1 MRGVNII
8 RTLSSRT
15 SSANPSATH
24 DLLIVSDL
32 HLGADLKR
40 TGFAFLRGV
49 ATLDREFGRF
59 LDWYGAHRESDRP
72 WRLIVNGDMVD
83 FINVTLV
90 PLEGDAHPGFDVTDD
105 ERRFGLEGEETK
117 VAWMMDRVIDRHRPL
132 FEKLAA
138 FLAAGNDLAIV
149 RGNHDVEFHWPKVQ
163 DRFVQRLVALGAPAA
178 SIQFLP
184 WFYYEKDTIFV
195 EHGHQYDDYSSFEY
209 LLSPVSP
216 DAPSR
221 VDLPL
226 SHYAIRYL
234 ANAFPNITTHDKDGW
249 SFFDYIRFGWSGQAG
264 SFLALWFGYAATLRR
279 LGSSVLIRKLGVLGL
294 LRGRGRGARV
304 EHAERLRALA
314 EQWGLT
320 VDRLALLEKLHR
332 GVALRS
338 AFCAAQC
345 YYADRFA
352 LFFTLALVLAGIAL
366 SGMGAIPALALMAG
380 CFAATLVVNRS
391 LSKLRSAETAP
402 KLALAGRAVALLMN
416 VPLVVMG
423 HSHKAAQIVDPDT
436 EPGRVARY
444 VNTGTWIPPRADA
457 PGFTHLMVKR
467 ADGTAAA
474 ELRCWDAPSSAP
486 RAL

>member
-1 MRGVNII
+1 MQ
-8 RTLSSRT
+8 LSSSIPT
-15 SSANPSATH
+15 ATH

-90 PLEGDAHPGFDVTDD
+90 PGEGEADLGFVVTDD
-105 ERRFGLEGEETK
+105 ERRFGLEGEEAK

-132 FEKLAA
+132 FEKLGA
-138 FLAAGNDLAIV
+138 FLAAGNELAIV

-163 DRFVQRLVALGAPAA
+163 ERFVQRLAELGAPPA
-178 SIQFLP
+178 SIRFLP
-184 WFYYEKDTIFV
+184 WFYYEPGAIFV

-209 LLSPVSP
+209 LLAPVSP

-264 SFLALWFGYAATLRR
+264 SFLALWLGYAATLRK
-279 LGSSVLIRKLGVLGL
+279 LASSVVTRKLGILGL
-294 LRGRGRGARV
+294 RRGIGRGARA
-304 EHAERLRALA
+304 EHAERLRSLA

-320 VDRLALLEKLHR
+320 VDRLAMLEKLHR

-352 LFFTLALVLAGIAL
+352 LFLACAIAIVAVIASSIPTVPALGAIAL
-366 SGMGAIPALALMAG
+366 FIGV
-380 CFAATLVVNRS
+380 TLIVNGR
-391 LSKLRSAETAP
+391 LSKIRRAETAP

-423 HSHKAAQIVDPDT
+423 HSHKATQIVDPDT
-436 EPGRVARY
+436 EPGRTARY
-444 VNTGTWIPPRADA
+444 VNTGTWIPPHKDA
-457 PGFTHLMVKR
+457 AGFTHLMVRR
-467 ADGTAAA
+467 AGSSPASA
-474 ELRCWDAPSSAP
+474 ELRTWDAPTSVP